1 MKPEVKSIAKSFV
14 PGTLFVLV
22 ISLIKYYEVT
32 QQVSFSTYG
41 VFPRSLDALTG
52 IFTFPLIHK
61 DYDHLFSNAVPLFV
75 LTAMLYYFYKDMASR
90 VFLFLWIIGGTWLWM
105 GGRPSYHI
113 GASGL
118 VYGLASFIFFSGIWR
133 KWRSML
139 AVSMIVVFLYGGMI
153 WGIFP
158 WFKDTSWEGHLFG
171 GLAGLLLSWVY
182 RHNPPQR
189 PKFAWEEDEDDLKMD
204 QFENLKID
212 PLDNEQTD
220 EALMSGGKFEVA
232 MVRDEMNEDAPKTEP
247 SPQILYTYV
256 EKNPKLNLPSQEP
269 RQDDTDENIL
279 H

>member
-1 MKPEVKSIAKSFV
+1 MKPEVKGILKSFI
-14 PGTLFVLV
+14 PGTLFVLI

-32 QQVSFSTYG
+32 QQISFSTYG
-41 VFPRSLDALTG
+41 VFPRSLDAFTG

-75 LTAMLYYFYKDMASR
+75 LMAMLYYFYKDMAGR
-90 VFLFLWIIGGTWLWM
+90 VFLLLWLIGGTWLWM

-133 KWRSML
+133 KWRSMM

-171 GLAGLLLSWVY
+171 GMAGLLLSWVY
-182 RHNPPQR
+182 RHHAPQR
-189 PKFAWEEDEDDLKMD
+189 PKFAWEDEIEDDKIYDEEGNEIVQISDETNLPSNEETLKN
-204 QFENLKID
+204 EID
-212 PLDNEQTD
+212 
-220 EALMSGGKFEVA
+220 SSHS
-232 MVRDEMNEDAPKTEP
+232 EP
-247 SPQILYTYV
+247 TSNPQILYTYV
-256 EKNPKLNLPSQEP
+256 EKNPNLNPTSPEH
-269 RQDDTDENIL
+269 RQTEADDSNELDKS
-279 H
+279 